1 MFAPSLETSALIGPE
16 AGGDA
21 GTELDRALEIFLSQ
35 RTRLFRVAYRV
46 IGDVSAAEDVV
57 QDAWLRWQRTSRGE
71 IRNPAAF
78 LTTTTTHLAINVIQ
92 SARHRHE
99 TSTES
104 PLADLVDPTQDP
116 TVRAE
121 QGAAVDQILSTL
133 MARLAP
139 AEFAA
144 YLLRKGFDYPYGDI
158 AKVLRT
164 SVPNAR
170 QLVHRAQPR
179 IEGDRERPVDPDA
192 HRLLVRAFLAAGR
205 HGDLEG
211 LERLLAHTGC
221 PTTGCASSPSRGP
234 VHREHRPTH
243 SRAT

>member
-1 MFAPSLETSALIGPE
+1 MFAPSLETTALIGPE
-16 AGGDA
+16 VGRDA

-46 IGDVSAAEDVV
+46 IGDVSGAEDVV
-57 QDAWLRWQRTSRGE
+57 QEAWLRWQRTNRGE
-71 IRNPAAF
+71 IKNPAAF

-99 TSTES
+99 TPTES
-104 PLADLVDPTQDP
+104 PLADLVDPAQDP

-133 MARLAP
+133 MARLTP

-170 QLVHRAQPR
+170 QLVHRAQLR
-179 IEGDRERPVDPDA
+179 IEGDRERSVDPDA

-205 HGDLEG
+205 NGDLEG
-211 LERLLAHTGC
+211 LERLLAQTGC
-221 PTTGCASSPSRGP
+221 PTAGCASSPSRGP
-234 VHREHRPTH
+234 VRREHRPTP
-243 SRAT
+243 SRSA